1 MKIRDIIVEA
11 DPAELGPMNPKMR
24 DVLSRVHADDEV
36 QARKDAEAKAKA
48 KEDER
53 AEAAR
58 LRKENPEMLKQYI
71 DMLKKHDWTYDYAD
85 DHRAWSKGQQERGA
99 INQMAKKIDP
109 DLEIF
114 NKYDPLKKE
123 NMGES
128 ATAGATSS
136 GSIASVEN
144 PQVAYSKPR
153 RDSKGVPKA
162 PQKTKPNGTAVNALD
177 MGASLFGK
185 GAVKR

>member
-11 DPAELGPMNPKMR
+11 VNR
-24 DVLSRVHADDEV
+24 FDDFGHSDFR
-36 QARKDAEAKAKA
+36 AY
-48 KEDER
+48 DEPDQRSNWAVFIDGKQWKVFRTEQSANR
-53 AEAAR
+53 AASTIA
-58 LRKENPEMLKQYI
+58 Q
-71 DMLKKHDWTYDYAD
+71 
-85 DHRAWSKGQQERGA
+85 
-99 INQMAKKIDP
+99 
-109 DLEIF
+109 
-114 NKYDPLKKE
+114 KYDKKTDVYATMDPVSE

-144 PQVAYSKPR
+144 PKVAYSKPR